1 MDAFKDLNNLYFF
14 AKVVDCGSYTAAAEM
29 LGMQTSKLSRRIG
42 ALERELGV
50 RLLNRTT
57 SKKHSL
63 TEAGK
68 TLHRHCLALIAET
81 EAAKDAINQT
91 LSSPRG
97 LVRISCPTGLLQGG
111 VADILGRYLAAYPEV
126 QVALEAT
133 NRRVDVVDEGFD
145 IAIRVRVP
153 PLDESDLAMRSF
165 GPSDMILVGSPALLG
180 AYGQPEALTDI
191 ARMPTL
197 STGTLGREQTWHF
210 VDGESRPIELVHNP
224 RLSAN
229 DFYTVRRAA
238 LQGLGVA
245 RLPALLVRDDLSSGA
260 LVRLLPS
267 LVSRSGVVHAVFPSR
282 RGIVPAV
289 RSLLD
294 ALSEGFTANPWIV
307 SACSIDR
314 ASQVVSVE
322 PPGVRT
328 ATAALKRIAAPV
340 KSSPAPLAQTKT
352 RI

>member
-68 TLHRHCLALIAET
+68 RLHRHCLALIAET

-133 NRRVDVVDEGFD
+133 NRRVDVVDEGID
-145 IAIRVRVP
+145 IAIRVRPP

-165 GPSDMILVGSPALLG
+165 GPSDMILVGSPALVA
-180 AYGQPEALTDI
+180 AYGQPQVLTDI

-210 VDGESRPIELVHNP
+210 VDRESRPAELVHNP
-224 RLSAN
+224 RLSAT

-238 LQGLGVA
+238 LLGVGVA
-245 RLPALLVRDDLSSGA
+245 RLPALLARDDLSSGA
-260 LVRLLPS
+260 LIRLLPS
-267 LVSRSGVVHAVFPSR
+267 LSSRSGVVHAVFPSR

-294 ALSEGFTANPWIV
+294 ALSEGFAANPWIV
-307 SACSIDR
+307 SAGPNDR
-314 ASQVVSVE
+314 ASRVV
-322 PPGVRT
+322 
-328 ATAALKRIAAPV
+328 
-340 KSSPAPLAQTKT
+340 
-352 RI
+352 

>member
-14 AKVVDCGSYTAAAEM
+14 AKVVDSGSYTAAAEM

-57 SKKHSL
+57 RTLSL

-68 TLHRHCLALIAET
+68 TLHRHCVALIAEA

-97 LVRISCPTGLLQGG
+97 LVRVACPTGLLQGG
-111 VADILGRYLAAYPEV
+111 VADILGGYLAAYPEV

-133 NRRVDVVDEGFD
+133 NRRVDIVDEGID
-145 IAIRVRVP
+145 IAIRVRLP

-165 GPSDMILVGSPALLG
+165 GPSDMILVGSPALV
-180 AYGQPEALTDI
+180 AAFGQPQVLTDI

-197 STGTLGREQTWHF
+197 STGPLGREHTWHF
-210 VDGESRPIELVHNP
+210 VDTESRPAELVHNP
-224 RLSAN
+224 RLSSD
-229 DFYTVRRAA
+229 DFYSVRRAA
-238 LQGLGVA
+238 LRGVGVA
-245 RLPALLVRDDLSSGA
+245 RLPALLAKDDLSSGA

-267 LVSRSGVVHAVFPSR
+267 LSSRSGVVHAVFPSR
-282 RGIVPAV
+282 RGMVPAV

-294 ALSEGFTANPWIV
+294 ALSQGFAANPWLV
-307 SACSIDR
+307 GDGANDR
-314 ASQVVSVE
+314 A
-322 PPGVRT
+322 
-328 ATAALKRIAAPV
+328 
-340 KSSPAPLAQTKT
+340 
-352 RI
+352 

>member
-29 LGMQTSKLSRRIG
+29 LGMQNSKLSRRIG

-57 SKKHSL
+57 RKLSL

-68 TLHRHCLALIAET
+68 TLHRHCVALIAEA

-97 LVRISCPTGLLQGG
+97 LVRVCCPTGPLQGG
-111 VADILGRYLAAYPEV
+111 VADILGQYLTTHPEV
-126 QVALEAT
+126 SVALEAT
-133 NRRVDVVDEGFD
+133 NRRVDVVDEGID
-145 IAIRVRVP
+145 IAIRVRLP
-153 PLDESDLAMRSF
+153 PLADSDLAMRSF
-165 GPSDMILVGSPALLG
+165 GPSDMILVGSPAFVAAHG
-180 AYGQPEALTDI
+180 WPQALADI

-197 STGTLGREQTWHF
+197 TTGTLGREHTWHF
-210 VDGESRPIELVHNP
+210 VDAESGPAELVHNP
-224 RLSAN
+224 RLSAD

-238 LQGLGVA
+238 LRGVGVA
-245 RLPALLVRDDLSSGA
+245 RLPSLLVRDDLSRGA

-267 LVSRSGVVHAVFPSR
+267 LSSRSGIVHAVFASR
-282 RGIVPAV
+282 RGMVPAV

-294 ALSEGFTANPWIV
+294 ALSEGFAANPWLV
-307 SACSIDR
+307 SDGSNDR
-314 ASQVVSVE
+314 A
-322 PPGVRT
+322 
-328 ATAALKRIAAPV
+328 
-340 KSSPAPLAQTKT
+340 
-352 RI
+352 

>member
-42 ALERELGV
+42 ALEKELGV

-57 SKKHSL
+57 RKFSL

-68 TLHRHCLALIAET
+68 TLHRHCVALIAEA

-97 LVRISCPTGLLQGG
+97 LVRVSCPTGLLQGG
-111 VADILGRYLAAYPEV
+111 VADIIGQYLATHPEV

-133 NRRVDVVDEGFD
+133 NRRVDVVDEGVD
-145 IAIRVRVP
+145 IAIRVRLP
-153 PLDESDLAMRSF
+153 PFDDSDLAMRSF
-165 GPSDMILVGSPALLG
+165 GPSDMILVGSPALVA
-180 AYGQPEALTDI
+180 AYGPPQGLADI

-197 STGTLGREQTWHF
+197 TTGTLGKEHTWHF
-210 VDGESRPIELVHNP
+210 VDAESRTAELVHNP
-224 RLSAN
+224 RLSTD

-238 LQGLGVA
+238 LRGVGVA
-245 RLPALLVRDDLSSGA
+245 RLPSLLVRDDLSSGA

-267 LVSRSGVVHAVFPSR
+267 LSSRSGVVHAVFPSR
-282 RGIVPAV
+282 RGMVPAV

-294 ALSEGFTANPWIV
+294 ALSEGFAANPWIV
-307 SACSIDR
+307 GDGSHD
-314 ASQVVSVE
+314 Q
-322 PPGVRT
+322 PDG
-328 ATAALKRIAAPV
+328 
-340 KSSPAPLAQTKT
+340 
-352 RI
+352 